1 MRDDRGN
8 VQIVNPSTGSCSI
21 CKQETGQTLFH
32 PEEFCHNRPLI
43 KRMKQQGTLR
53 FPSPQEREELD
64 RFSTGQFQNRA

>member
-21 CKQETGQTLFH
+21 CKQENGQTLFH

-43 KRMKQQGTLR
+43 KRMREQGTLR